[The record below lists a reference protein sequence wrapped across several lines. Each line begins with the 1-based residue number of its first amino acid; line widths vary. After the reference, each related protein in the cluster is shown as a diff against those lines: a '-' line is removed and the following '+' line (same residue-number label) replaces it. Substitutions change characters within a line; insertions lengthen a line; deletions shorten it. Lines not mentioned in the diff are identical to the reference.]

1 MSKAEILVSGAT
13 GRTGG
18 VAIDTLL
25 KMDKRV
31 RAYVR
36 KDGEE
41 AASLRKKG
49 VEIAIG
55 DFTDI
60 DAIHAAMQGVR
71 SAYFLHP
78 ISPGIV
84 QASAFFAQAAKEAGV
99 ATIVNMSQISAR
111 RNSKSNAARDHW
123 VSERVFDWSGVPTTH
138 LRPTFFADWLVYPHF
153 AKEIWANKRIEFPFG
168 KGRIDQRSE
177 EHTSELQS
185 LAYLVCRLL
194 LEKKKKNKIHN
205 HTLS

>member
-31 RAYVR
+31 RAHVR

-41 AASLRKKG
+41 APSLRKKG
-49 VEIAIG
+49 VEIAIA

-60 DAIHAAMQGVR
+60 DSIHAAMQGVR

-84 QASAFFAQAAKEAGV
+84 QASASSAQSTTQRGL
-99 ATIVNMSQISAR
+99 ATIRNLSYVSAR
-111 RNSKSNAARDHW
+111 R
-123 VSERVFDWSGVPTTH
+123 P
-138 LRPTFFADWLVYPHF
+138 
-153 AKEIWANKRIEFPFG
+153 
-168 KGRIDQRSE
+168 
-177 EHTSELQS
+177 
-185 LAYLVCRLL
+185 
-194 LEKKKKNKIHN
+194 
-205 HTLS
+205 

>member
-84 QASAFFAQAAKEAGV
+84 DAETVLTQAQRLDRRLQHPSAPLV
-99 ATIVNMSQISAR
+99 C
-111 RNSKSNAARDHW
+111 
-123 VSERVFDWSGVPTTH
+123 PTSIPG
-138 LRPTFFADWLVYPHF
+138 LGDV
-153 AKEIWANKRIEFPFG
+153 
-168 KGRIDQRSE
+168 QRS
-177 EHTSELQS
+177 L
-185 LAYLVCRLL
+185 LV
-194 LEKKKKNKIHN
+194 
-205 HTLS
+205 

>member
-18 VAIDTLL
+18 VAIDILL

-78 ISPGIV
+78 ISR
-84 QASAFFAQAAKEAGV
+84 AS
-99 ATIVNMSQISAR
+99 SR
-111 RNSKSNAARDHW
+111 RVPSSPRRQRK
-123 VSERVFDWSGVPTTH
+123 RVWP
-138 LRPTFFADWLVYPHF
+138 
-153 AKEIWANKRIEFPFG
+153 
-168 KGRIDQRSE
+168 
-177 EHTSELQS
+177 QS
-185 LAYLVCRLL
+185 LTCRKSRFTMKS
-194 LEKKKKNKIHN
+194 EGRVENG
-205 HTLS
+205 SFRR

>member
-78 ISPGIV
+78 ISP
-84 QASAFFAQAAKEAGV
+84 S
-99 ATIVNMSQISAR
+99 SR
-111 RNSKSNAARDHW
+111 RVPSSPRRQRKRVWPPSLTCRKSRFTMK
-123 VSERVFDWSGVPTTH
+123 SE
-138 LRPTFFADWLVYPHF
+138 
-153 AKEIWANKRIEFPFG
+153 G
-168 KGRIDQRSE
+168 KVE
-177 EHTSELQS
+177 
-185 LAYLVCRLL
+185 
-194 LEKKKKNKIHN
+194 
-205 HTLS
+205 

>member
-18 VAIDTLL
+18 VASDTLL

-55 DFTDI
+55 DLTAI
-60 DAIHAAMQGVR
+60 AAIHAAMQGVR
-71 SAYFLHP
+71 PAYFFHP
-78 ISPGIV
+78 LIRGFV
-84 QASAFFAQAAKEAGV
+84 QAIASFAQAAKEAGV
-99 ATIVNMSQISAR
+99 ATIL
-111 RNSKSNAARDHW
+111 
-123 VSERVFDWSGVPTTH
+123 T
-138 LRPTFFADWLVYPHF
+138 
-153 AKEIWANKRIEFPFG
+153 
-168 KGRIDQRSE
+168 
-177 EHTSELQS
+177 
-185 LAYLVCRLL
+185 
-194 LEKKKKNKIHN
+194 
-205 HTLS
+205 